1 LNKSN
6 IVLIGMPGSGKS
18 TVGKTLAHI
27 LNYYFIDTDLLIKE
41 LEERELRDIVNRDG
55 LEYFLN
61 VQERVILELDAKK
74 SVIATGGSVVYS
86 SLSMEHLKK
95 SGTTIY
101 LKNSFEMLAQR
112 AGTNR
117 RLARSKGQ
125 LLEDVFE
132 EREPL
137 YINYAD
143 ITIDCSD
150 KNPEDL
156 ALEIINGI
164 NG

>member
-1 LNKSN
+1 LNKPN

-18 TVGKTLAHI
+18 TVGKSLALI
-27 LNYYFIDTDLLIKE
+27 LNYDFIDTDLLIRE
-41 LEERELRDIVNRDG
+41 LEGRELRDIVNRDG
-55 LEYFLN
+55 LEYFLSI
-61 VQERVILELDAKK
+61 QEKVILELDIKR
-74 SVIATGGSVVYS
+74 SVIATGGSVIYS
-86 SLSMEHLKK
+86 SLSMGHLKK

-101 LKNSFEMLAQR
+101 LKNSFEILAQR

-125 LLEDVFE
+125 SLEDVFE

-137 YINYAD
+137 YRDYAD
-143 ITIDCSD
+143 LTIDCSD
-150 KNPEDL
+150 KKPEDL
-156 ALEIINGI
+156 ALEIINKI

>member
-1 LNKSN
+1 MNKPN

-18 TVGKTLAHI
+18 TVGKSLALI
-27 LNYYFIDTDLLIKE
+27 LNYDFIDTDLLIRE
-41 LEERELRDIVNRDG
+41 LEGRELRDIVNRDG
-55 LEYFLN
+55 LEYFLSI
-61 VQERVILELDAKK
+61 QEKVILELDIKR
-74 SVIATGGSVVYS
+74 SVIATGGSVIYS
-86 SLSMEHLKK
+86 SLSMGHLKK

-101 LKNSFEMLAQR
+101 LKNSFEILAQR

-125 LLEDVFE
+125 SLEDVFE

-137 YINYAD
+137 YRDYAD
-143 ITIDCSD
+143 LTIDCSD
-150 KNPEDL
+150 KKPEDL
-156 ALEIINGI
+156 ALEIINKI